1 MFPLTNHHFQWGRSE
16 VVIISPYI
24 YIYMYNI
31 IIVIF
36 HININIHPQTILYMY
51 TNFPDNLHSEVVIIY
66 PDNYNVGPPSY
77 KLVYK
82 PP

>member
-1 MFPLTNHHFQWGRSE
+1 MFPLTNHHSQWGRSE
-16 VVIISPYI
+16 VVIIYPDTHIYI
-24 YIYMYNI
+24 YMYMYNI

-66 PDNYNVGPPSY
+66 QDNHIYP
-77 KLVYK
+77 LVN
-82 PP
+82 

>member
-1 MFPLTNHHFQWGRSE
+1 MRSLLFTQTH
-16 VVIISPYI
+16 IYI
-24 YIYMYNI
+24 YMYMYNI

-66 PDNYNVGPPSY
+66 QDNHIYP
-77 KLVYK
+77 LVN
-82 PP
+82 